1 MNKWILVT
9 EELPQEN
16 KELLVAFV
24 GWDDIIFQRTIE
36 YDYEND
42 EWSDWNGEVYEN
54 VIAWQQLPCTNNLK
68 AW

>member
-24 GWDDIIFQRTIE
+24 GWDDIIFQRTVE